1 MKNIELL
8 YNHFLKSSGI
18 CIDSR
23 KADDNLIFFALK
35 GGKFD
40 GNIFAPMALENG
52 CRLAVVDNPDV
63 IMDDRYFLVDDCL
76 LSLQELA
83 SIHRDQLNIPFIG
96 ITGSNGKTTTKELM
110 DVVLSRKYN
119 TLATSGNLNNHI
131 GVPLTIL
138 KIKNE
143 EMAIIEMGANHP
155 GEIDFLCNIA
165 KPDYGIITNIGKAH
179 LEGFGSFE
187 GIKKTKSE
195 LYRYLDKKEGT
206 IFINGSNKILTELS
220 ELENLK
226 KIYYLDGFE
235 PLLCDGFIIDS
246 KEKLKVGVKFLKE
259 DKTLEA
265 VVNLTGSYNL
275 ENILSAACIGYYF
288 NVTPEEIIRGLESFK
303 TTQNRSQF
311 IETGKNL
318 VISDAY
324 NANPSSMKEAID
336 NFVKI
341 HNGRKVIILGDMLEL
356 GKYSKEEHEKVLKQ
370 LENYDFHS
378 VYLVGKEF
386 NQYNGQFKFNFYN
399 SLPELYE
406 HFIKSPVTDCLI
418 LLKGSRG
425 IALETL
431 LKVL

>member
-23 KADDNLIFFALK
+23 KADDDLIFIALK
-35 GGKFD
+35 GEKFD
-40 GNIFAPMALENG
+40 GNLFAASALDDG
-52 CRLAVVDNPDV
+52 CSLAVVDNPE
-63 IMDDRYFLVDDCL
+63 IIKDDRYLLVDDCL
-76 LSLQELA
+76 ETLQELA
-83 SIHRDQLNIPFIG
+83 VIHRDQLNIPFIG

-110 DVVLSRKYN
+110 DAVLSRKYK

-155 GEIDFLCNIA
+155 GEIDFLCRIA

-195 LYRYLDKKEGT
+195 LYRYLDKKKGT
-206 IFINGSNKILTELS
+206 IFINGSNEILTELADLQS
-220 ELENLK
+220 LK
-226 KIYYLDGFE
+226 KVYYLDGLD
-235 PLLCDGFIIDS
+235 PLCDGFIIDS

-259 DKTLEA
+259 DKTTEA

-275 ENILSAACIGYYF
+275 ENILAAACIGYYF
-288 NVTPEEIIRGLESFK
+288 NVAPEEITRGLESFK
-303 TTQNRSQF
+303 TTLNRSQF

-318 VISDAY
+318 IVSDAY

-336 NFVKI
+336 NFVKM

-356 GKYSKEEHEKVLKQ
+356 GKYSKEEHKKVLKQ
-370 LENYDFHS
+370 LNEYDFHS

-386 NQYNGQFKFNFYN
+386 NQHNDQFNFNFYN

-406 HFIKSPVTDCLI
+406 HFIKSPVKDCLI